1 MDKTNG
7 TPSNSEKRAQKALKQ
22 WKLTADLSET
32 EATAALGGEW
42 KVPDKSI
49 IDGPAPPV
57 KQIHI
62 YYKGQRLFTGAIT
75 PVGWSDQARCLS
87 HIGLQL
93 DHATYYD
100 SKVNEITD
108 WKQVYLTPYRA
119 VVIIRKK
126 GIIIVLL
133 VLVLFQIFLHLH
145 FALEKL

>member
-1 MDKTNG
+1 MDKANG
-7 TPSNSEKRAQKALKQ
+7 TSSNSEKRAQKALKS
-22 WKLTADLSET
+22 WKLTSDLSET

-49 IDGPAPPV
+49 IDGPAPPI
-57 KQIHI
+57 KQVHI

-75 PVGWSDQARCLS
+75 PAGWSDQTRCLS

-108 WKQVYLTPYRA
+108 WKSVYLTPYRA

-126 GIIIVLL
+126 GNHGLIMLILL
-133 VLVLFQIFLHLH
+133 LFF
-145 FALEKL
+145 